1 MPDPP
6 AGTVAPEAEAAPAS
20 AAETPRPRASVAQ
33 LILTTLALL
42 FAAWAASDVLIPM
55 LLAMFLALIG
65 NPIIRLLQR
74 LYVPRFIGGALV
86 LGLGLA
92 AAVLLVDRLAQPAGN
107 WIAQAPAQ
115 LRQLEP
121 RLRSLMQ
128 PVREASSAAQAIAQ
142 AATTGST
149 RPARVIRTDASD
161 PWDALL
167 ATPRRLAS
175 LLAVILLTYFFMTYG
190 QSLVRKAIAML
201 PRRQQKLVTASIV
214 QAIEREI
221 SRYVV
226 TITAINFIVG
236 ALLAAALL
244 LLGLPLPQA
253 LLWGTMMALLN
264 FAPYVGPMLGIGI
277 MLLVGFTSFKGVL
290 PALAPALAYLG
301 LHLLEGEL
309 VTPIILGR
317 RMAISPLILILALML
332 LGWLWGIA
340 GLLLAV
346 PLLACVKIA
355 LSRIERYARWAALL
369 E

>member
-6 AGTVAPEAEAAPAS
+6 AGTVAPEAAPAS

-142 AATTGST
+142 LRAGGGGGE
-149 RPARVIRTDASD
+149 RGDQREQLRFGD
-161 PWDALL
+161 L
-167 ATPRRLAS
+167 R
-175 LLAVILLTYFFMTYG
+175 
-190 QSLVRKAIAML
+190 LVR
-201 PRRQQKLVTASIV
+201 
-214 QAIEREI
+214 
-221 SRYVV
+221 
-226 TITAINFIVG
+226 
-236 ALLAAALL
+236 
-244 LLGLPLPQA
+244 
-253 LLWGTMMALLN
+253 
-264 FAPYVGPMLGIGI
+264 
-277 MLLVGFTSFKGVL
+277 
-290 PALAPALAYLG
+290 
-301 LHLLEGEL
+301 
-309 VTPIILGR
+309 
-317 RMAISPLILILALML
+317 
-332 LGWLWGIA
+332 
-340 GLLLAV
+340 
-346 PLLACVKIA
+346 
-355 LSRIERYARWAALL
+355 
-369 E
+369 